1 MAETGTEVD
10 AASEP
15 APSAPARRRRGGRP
29 RLRVEKRRACTVT
42 IKLTPPEWHKLA
54 ALADRADMGV
64 RPYVR
69 ARALRR
75 PLKPRQVRDKRT
87 PAMIAAAAVLAALSR
102 DLRELAGAMEAD
114 SRAHPSAATLLR
126 LGDEAHAA
134 GVGLIGATS
143 DAA

>member
-1 MAETGTEVD
+1 MAETRTEAG

-15 APSAPARRRRGGRP
+15 APNEQARRRPGGRP
-29 RLRVEKRRACTVT
+29 SLRIEKRRACSLTV
-42 IKLTPPEWHKLA
+42 KLTPPEMRRLTELA
-54 ALADRADMGV
+54 READSDV

-75 PLKPRQVRDKRT
+75 PPKRRKVHDRRA
-87 PAMIAAAAVLAALSR
+87 PAMFAAASVLAALAR
-102 DLRELAGAMEAD
+102 DLRELAGAIETD
-114 SRAHPSAATLLR
+114 SRAHPSVPKLLR

-134 GVGLIGATS
+134 GLGLIGAAS